1 MLITRGVNRDQGEEG
16 IVDESTKNSE
26 QSKGLVETLATEDRK
41 EQHGT
46 MDRRIEK
53 KRFTPRRIALGGL
66 AAAVI
71 AFGAYALLS
80 VNPSSLNVDAEK
92 LTLAPVTY
100 GPFLEYIVEQG
111 EVMPLTTFYLDAVE
125 GGRVEE
131 VYVEQG
137 THVEEGTPI
146 LRLSNATLQLS
157 VMQREADLFREVN
170 RLRETRVT
178 MGQRRLSMRA
188 GLVETEYLLRQAERE
203 YARQDEMF
211 KAELTSRQEY
221 DEAKDNL
228 EYLTRKRDVTVETLH
243 QDSLFQTIQI
253 QQLEE
258 SVDRLR
264 RNLEVI
270 KQNEENLTIR
280 APITGLL
287 SSLIAEVGESKPGGD
302 RLGQI
307 DVEDEFKVRAA
318 IDEHYIARIR
328 SGQAGS
334 FDFAGGTYDLVIS
347 RVYPEVIEGQFEA
360 DMVFPEGMP
369 DGLRRGQTLQVRIA
383 LGELADAMQV
393 PRGGFYQKTGGRWIY
408 VLDEAGEFAVQRQ
421 IRLGRQNSQYF
432 EVLEGL
438 EEGETVITSMYD
450 NFGDMERLV
459 LQ

>member
-1 MLITRGVNRDQGEEG
+1 MSDKRQNGEE
-16 IVDESTKNSE
+16 
-26 QSKGLVETLATEDRK
+26 SKGLVGMFTAERQR
-41 EQHGT
+41 EQDNT

-53 KRFTPRRIALGGL
+53 KRFTPRRIAIGGL

-71 AFGAYALLS
+71 AFGVYALLS

-111 EVMPLTTFYLDAVE
+111 AVMPLTTIYLDAVE

-137 THVEEGTPI
+137 THVEEDTPI
-146 LRLSNATLQLS
+146 LRLSNANLQLN
-157 VMQREADLFREVN
+157 VMQREAELFREVN

-178 MGQRRLSMRA
+178 MEQRRLSMRA
-188 GLVETEYLLRQAERE
+188 GLVETEYQLRQAERE

-211 KAELTSRQEY
+211 KADLTSRQDY

-228 EYLTRKRDVTVETLH
+228 EYLTRRRDVTVETLR

-258 SVDRLR
+258 SIDRLR
-264 RNLEVI
+264 LNLELI

-307 DVEDEFKVRAA
+307 DVEDQFKVRAA

-328 SGQAGS
+328 SGQSGS

-360 DMVFPEGMP
+360 DMEFPEGMP
-369 DGLRRGQTLQVRIA
+369 DGLRRGQTLQVRVA

-408 VLDEAGEFAVQRQ
+408 VLDEAGEFAVRRQ

>member
-1 MLITRGVNRDQGEEG
+1 MN
-16 IVDESTKNSE
+16 ESTQNGG
-26 QSKGLVETLATEDRK
+26 QPKGLVDMFTDERQR
-41 EQHGT
+41 EQHGA

-53 KRFTPRRIALGGL
+53 KRFTPRRIVLGVL
-66 AAAVI
+66 SAAVVT
-71 AFGAYALLS
+71 FGAYALLS
-80 VNPSSLNVDAEK
+80 VDPSSLNVESAK
-92 LTLAPVTY
+92 LTTAPVTY

-111 EVMPLTTFYLDAVE
+111 AVMPLTTFYLDAVE

-137 THVEEGTPI
+137 THVDLGMPI
-146 LRLSNATLQLS
+146 LRLSNAALQLN
-157 VMQREADLFREVN
+157 VMQREAELFREVN
-170 RLRETRVT
+170 QLRQTRVT
-178 MGQRRLSMRA
+178 MEQRRLEMRA
-188 GLVETEYLLRQAERE
+188 QLVELDYELRKAERE
-203 YARQDEMF
+203 YERQAALLEAD
-211 KAELTSRQEY
+211 LVSRQEY

-228 EYLTRKRDVTVETLH
+228 EYFTRRREVTVETLR
-243 QDSLFQTIQI
+243 QDSLFQAVQI

-258 SVDRLR
+258 SIDRLR
-264 RNLEVI
+264 INLDMV
-270 KQNEENLTIR
+270 KDSQENLTLR

-287 SSLIAEVGESKPGGD
+287 SSLIAEVGESKPRGE

-307 DVEDEFKVRAA
+307 DVEEQFKVRAA

-334 FDFAGGTYDLVIS
+334 FDFGGETYDLVIR

-360 DMVFPEGMP
+360 DLMFPEGIP

-408 VLDEAGEFAVQRQ
+408 VLDPAGETAARRM

-438 EEGETVITSMYD
+438 EEGERVITSMYD

-459 LQ
+459 LN

>member
-1 MLITRGVNRDQGEEG
+1 M
-16 IVDESTKNSE
+16 DESTKNGE
-26 QSKGLVETLATEDRK
+26 QSKGLVETLAAGDRK

-46 MDRRIEK
+46 MDRQIEK

-80 VNPSSLNVDAEK
+80 VNPSSLNVEAGK
-92 LTLAPVTY
+92 LTTAPVTY

-111 EVMPLTTFYLDAVE
+111 AVMPLTTFYLDAVE

-146 LRLSNATLQLS
+146 LRLSNANLQLN
-157 VMQREADLFREVN
+157 VMQREAELFREVN

-178 MGQRRLSMRA
+178 MEQRRLEMRA
-188 GLVETEYLLRQAERE
+188 QLVELDYELRKAERE
-203 YARQDEMF
+203 YKRQAALLEAD
-211 KAELTSRQEY
+211 LNSQQDY
-221 DEAKDNL
+221 DEARDNF
-228 EYLTRKRDVTVETLH
+228 EYQTNKRAVTMETLR

-253 QQLEE
+253 RQLEE
-258 SVDRLR
+258 SIDRLR
-264 RNLEVI
+264 LNLEVI
-270 KQNEENLTIR
+270 RQNEENLTIR

-334 FDFAGGTYDLVIS
+334 FDFAGGTYDLVIR

-360 DMVFPEGMP
+360 DMEFPEGMP

-383 LGELADAMQV
+383 LGELADALQV

-408 VLDEAGEFAVQRQ
+408 VLDPAGKTAARRP
-421 IRLGRQNSQYF
+421 IRLGRQNSQFF

-438 EEGETVITSMYD
+438 EEGEQVITSMYD
-450 NFGDMERLV
+450 NFGDMEWLV

>member
-1 MLITRGVNRDQGEEG
+1 MSDKRKNGEEP
-16 IVDESTKNSE
+16 
-26 QSKGLVETLATEDRK
+26 KGLVGMFTAERQR
-41 EQHGT
+41 EQDNT

-53 KRFTPRRIALGGL
+53 KRFTPRRIAIYG
-66 AAAVI
+66 AAALVI
-71 AFGAYALLS
+71 VFAAWQLLTI
-80 VNPSSLNVDAEK
+80 NPSSLNVDAEK
-92 LTLAPVTY
+92 LTLAPVTH

-111 EVMPLTTFYLDAVE
+111 QVMPLTTIYLDAVE

-131 VYVEQG
+131 VFVEEGAKIEQG
-137 THVEEGTPI
+137 TPI
-146 LRLSNATLQLS
+146 VRLSNATLQLS

-178 MGQRRLSMRA
+178 MEQRRLAMRA
-188 GLVETEYLLRQAERE
+188 ELVRLEFELRQAERE
-203 YARQDEMF
+203 YTRQDEMF
-211 KAELTSRQEY
+211 KADLASRKEY
-221 DEAKDNL
+221 DDAKDNL
-228 EYLTRKRDVTVETLH
+228 EYLTRSRDVTVETLR
-243 QDSLFQTIQI
+243 QDSLYQTIQV

-258 SVDRLR
+258 SIDRLR
-264 RNLEVI
+264 LNLELI
-270 KQNEENLTIR
+270 EQNQDNLTIR

-360 DMVFPEGMP
+360 DMVFPDGMP

-408 VLDEAGEFAVQRQ
+408 VLDPAGDFAVRRQ

-450 NFGDMERLV
+450 NFGDMEQLV

>member
-1 MLITRGVNRDQGEEG
+1 MN
-16 IVDESTKNSE
+16 ESTQHSE
-26 QSKGLVETLATEDRK
+26 QPKGLVDMFTEDRN
-41 EQHGT
+41 EQHGA

-66 AAAVI
+66 TAAVI
-71 AFGAYALLS
+71 AFGAYALLN
-80 VNPSSLNVDAEK
+80 VNPSSLNVEAEK
-92 LTLAPVTY
+92 LTTAPVTY

-111 EVMPLTTFYLDAVE
+111 AVLPLTTFYLDAVE

-131 VYVEQG
+131 VFVEQG

-146 LRLSNATLQLS
+146 LRLSNANLQLN
-157 VMQREADLFREVN
+157 VMQREAELFREVN
-170 RLRETRVT
+170 RLRETRVS

-188 GLVETEYLLRQAERE
+188 ELVETEYQLRQAERE
-203 YARQDEMF
+203 YERQD
-211 KAELTSRQEY
+211 ALIAADLVSRQEY

-228 EYLTRKRDVTVETLH
+228 EYLTRKREVTVETLN
-243 QDSLFQTIQI
+243 QDSLFQMIQI

-258 SVDRLR
+258 SIDRLR
-264 RNLEVI
+264 LNLEVI
-270 KQNEENLTIR
+270 KQNEENLTLR
-280 APITGLL
+280 APLTGLL
-287 SSLIAEVGESKPGGD
+287 SSLIAEVGESKPGGE

-307 DVEDEFKVRAA
+307 DVEGAFKVRAA

-334 FDFAGGTYDLVIS
+334 FHFAGGTYDLVMS
-347 RVYPEVIEGQFEA
+347 RVYPEVLEGQFEA
-360 DMVFPEGMP
+360 DMVFREGMP
-369 DGLRRGQTLQVRIA
+369 EGLRRGQTLQVRIA

-408 VLDEAGEFAVQRQ
+408 VLDPTGEFAVRRQ

-438 EEGETVITSMYD
+438 EEGEQVITSMYD

>member
-1 MLITRGVNRDQGEEG
+1 MSDKQKNGEEP
-16 IVDESTKNSE
+16 
-26 QSKGLVETLATEDRK
+26 KGLVGMFTAERQR
-41 EQHGT
+41 EQDNT
-46 MDRRIEK
+46 MDRRIER
-53 KRFTPRRIALGGL
+53 KRFTPRRIAIYG
-66 AAAVI
+66 AAALVI
-71 AFGAYALLS
+71 VFAAWQLLTI
-80 VNPSSLNVDAEK
+80 NPSSLNVDAEK
-92 LTLAPVTY
+92 LTLAPVTH

-111 EVMPLTTFYLDAVE
+111 EVMPLTTIYLDAVE

-131 VYVEQG
+131 VFVEEG
-137 THVEEGTPI
+137 SKIEEGTPI
-146 LRLSNATLQLS
+146 LRLSNANLQLN
-157 VMQREADLFREVN
+157 VMQREAELFREVN

-178 MGQRRLSMRA
+178 MEQRRLAMRA
-188 GLVETEYLLRQAERE
+188 ELVRLEFEFRKAERE
-203 YARQDEMF
+203 YTRQDEMF
-211 KAELTSRQEY
+211 KADLASRKEF

-228 EYLTRKRDVTVETLH
+228 EYLTRSRDVTVETLR
-243 QDSLFQTIQI
+243 QDSLYQTIQV

-258 SVDRLR
+258 SIDRLR
-264 RNLEVI
+264 LNLELI
-270 KQNEENLTIR
+270 KQNEDNLTLR
-280 APITGLL
+280 APISGLL
-287 SSLIAEVGESKPGGD
+287 SSLIAEVGESKPRGD

-328 SGQAGS
+328 TGQAGS

-369 DGLRRGQTLQVRIA
+369 DGLRRGQTLQVRVA

-393 PRGGFYQKTGGRWIY
+393 PRGGFYQTTGGRWIY
-408 VLDEAGEFAVQRQ
+408 VLDPAGEFAVRRQ

-438 EEGETVITSMYD
+438 EEGEQVITSMYD

>member
-1 MLITRGVNRDQGEEG
+1 MN
-16 IVDESTKNSE
+16 ESTQNGE
-26 QSKGLVETLATEDRK
+26 QPKGLVEMFAEEDSK

-53 KRFTPRRIALGGL
+53 KRFTPRRIVLGGL
-66 AAAVI
+66 AMLI
-71 AFGAYALLS
+71 LAFAGYELS
-80 VNPSSLNVDAEK
+80 AIDSSSLNVEAGK
-92 LTLAPVTY
+92 LTTAPVTY

-111 EVMPLTTFYLDAVE
+111 AVMPLTTIYLDAVE

-131 VYVEQG
+131 VNVEQG

-146 LRLSNATLQLS
+146 LRLSNANLQLS
-157 VMQREADLFREVN
+157 VMQREAELFREAN

-188 GLVETEYLLRQAERE
+188 ELVETEYQLRQAERE
-203 YARQDEMF
+203 YERQD
-211 KAELTSRQEY
+211 ALLAADLVSRQEY

-228 EYLTRKRDVTVETLH
+228 EYLTRRRDVTVETLR
-243 QDSLFQTIQI
+243 QDSLFQMIQI

-258 SVDRLR
+258 SIDRLR
-264 RNLEVI
+264 LNLEVI

-287 SSLIAEVGESKPGGD
+287 SSLIAEVGESKPGGE

-307 DVEDEFKVRAA
+307 DVEGAFKVRVA

-328 SGQAGS
+328 SSQAGS
-334 FDFAGGTYDLVIS
+334 FDFAGGTYDLVMS
-347 RVYPEVIEGQFEA
+347 RVYPEVLEGQFEA

-369 DGLRRGQTLQVRIA
+369 EGLRRGQTLQVRIA
-383 LGELADAMQV
+383 LGELAGALQV

-408 VLDEAGEFAVQRQ
+408 VLDPTGEFAVRRQ
-421 IRLGRQNSQYF
+421 IRLGRQNSQFF

-438 EEGETVITSMYD
+438 EEGEQVITSMYD

-459 LQ
+459 LN

>member
-1 MLITRGVNRDQGEEG
+1 MSDNQKNGEEP
-16 IVDESTKNSE
+16 
-26 QSKGLVETLATEDRK
+26 KGLVGMFTEERQR

-46 MDRRIEK
+46 MDRKIEK

-66 AAAVI
+66 AVAVI

-92 LTLAPVTY
+92 LTLAQVTH

-111 EVMPLTTFYLDAVE
+111 EVMPLRTIYLDAVE

-131 VYVEQG
+131 VYVLEGSQI
-137 THVEEGTPI
+137 EEGTPI

-178 MGQRRLSMRA
+178 MEQRRLNLRA
-188 GLVETEYLLRQAERE
+188 TLVELDYRVRQAERE
-203 YARQDEMF
+203 HARQDEMF
-211 KAELTSRQEY
+211 KADLTSRKEY
-221 DEAKDNL
+221 DEARDNL
-228 EYLTRKRDVTVETLH
+228 EYLTRNRDVTVETLR
-243 QDSLFQTIQI
+243 QDSLYQTIQI

-258 SVDRLR
+258 SIDRLR
-264 RNLEVI
+264 LNLELI
-270 KQNEENLTIR
+270 KQNQENLTIR

-287 SSLIAEVGESKPGGD
+287 SSLIAEVGESKPGGE

-328 SGQAGS
+328 TGQTGS
-334 FDFAGGTYDLVIS
+334 FDFAGGTYDLVID

-369 DGLRRGQTLQVRIA
+369 DGLRRGQTLQVRVA
-383 LGELADAMQV
+383 LGELVDAMQV

-408 VLDEAGEFAVQRQ
+408 VLDPAGEFAVRRQ

>member
-1 MLITRGVNRDQGEEG
+1 MSDKRQNGEE
-16 IVDESTKNSE
+16 
-26 QSKGLVETLATEDRK
+26 SKGLVGMFAAERQR
-41 EQHGT
+41 EQDNT

-53 KRFTPRRIALGGL
+53 KRFTPRRIAIFGG
-66 AAAVI
+66 A
-71 AFGAYALLS
+71 ALL
-80 VNPSSLNVDAEK
+80 VAFTAWQLLTINPSSLNVEAEK

-111 EVMPLTTFYLDAVE
+111 AVMPLTTIYLDAVE

-137 THVEEGTPI
+137 THVEQGTPI
-146 LRLSNATLQLS
+146 LRLSNANLQLN
-157 VMQREADLFREVN
+157 VMQREADLFREAN

-188 GLVETEYLLRQAERE
+188 ALVELEYSLRQAERE

-211 KAELTSRQEY
+211 KAELTSRQDYE
-221 DEAKDNL
+221 DAKDNL
-228 EYLTRKRDVTVETLH
+228 EYLTRKREVTVETLH

-258 SVDRLR
+258 SIDRLR
-264 RNLEVI
+264 LNLELI

-328 SGQAGS
+328 TGQTGS

-369 DGLRRGQTLQVRIA
+369 DGLRRGQTLQVRVA

-408 VLDEAGEFAVQRQ
+408 VLDEAGEFAVRRQ

-438 EEGETVITSMYD
+438 EEGEQVITSMYD

>member
-1 MLITRGVNRDQGEEG
+1 M
-16 IVDESTKNSE
+16 DESTKNGN
-26 QSKGLVETLATEDRK
+26 KDPRGLVGLFTEDRQR

-46 MDRRIEK
+46 MDRQIEK

-71 AFGAYALLS
+71 AFGAYVLLS
-80 VNPSSLNVDAEK
+80 VNPSSLNVEAGK
-92 LTLAPVTY
+92 LTTAPVTY

-111 EVMPLTTFYLDAVE
+111 AVMPHTTIYLDAVE

-146 LRLSNATLQLS
+146 LRLSNANLQLN
-157 VMQREADLFREVN
+157 VMQREAELFREVN

-178 MGQRRLSMRA
+178 LEQRRLEMRSQ
-188 GLVETEYLLRQAERE
+188 LVELDYELRKAERE
-203 YARQDEMF
+203 YKRQAALLEAD
-211 KAELTSRQEY
+211 LNSQQDY
-221 DEAKDNL
+221 DEARDNF
-228 EYLTRKRDVTVETLH
+228 EYLTSKRDVTMETLR

-253 QQLEE
+253 RQLEE
-258 SVDRLR
+258 SIDRLR
-264 RNLEVI
+264 LNLELI

-302 RLGQI
+302 RLGQV

-328 SGQAGS
+328 AGQVGS

-360 DMVFPEGMP
+360 DMEFPEGMP
-369 DGLRRGQTLQVRIA
+369 DGLRRGQTLQVRVA

-408 VLDEAGEFAVQRQ
+408 VLDPTGEVAVRRQ
-421 IRLGRQNSQYF
+421 IRLGRQNSQFF

-438 EEGETVITSMYD
+438 EEGEQVITSMYD
-450 NFGDMERLV
+450 NFGDMEKLV
-459 LQ
+459 LR

>member
-1 MLITRGVNRDQGEEG
+1 MN
-16 IVDESTKNSE
+16 ESTQHGE
-26 QSKGLVETLATEDRK
+26 QPKGLVEMFESDSRR
-41 EQHGT
+41 EHEGT

-53 KRFTPRRIALGGL
+53 KRFTPRRMALGGL

-80 VNPSSLNVDAEK
+80 VNPSSLNVEAEK
-92 LTLAPVTY
+92 LTTAPVTY

-111 EVMPLTTFYLDAVE
+111 AVMPLKTFYLDAVE

-137 THVEEGTPI
+137 THVDVGTPI

-178 MGQRRLSMRA
+178 MEQRRLEMRSQ
-188 GLVETEYLLRQAERE
+188 LVELDYELRKAERE
-203 YARQDEMF
+203 YERQD
-211 KAELTSRQEY
+211 ALLAADLASRKEY

-228 EYLTRKRDVTVETLH
+228 EYLTRKRDVTVETLR

-253 QQLEE
+253 RQLED
-258 SVDRLR
+258 SIDQLRL
-264 RNLEVI
+264 NLDMV
-270 KQNEENLTIR
+270 KQNEENLTLR

-307 DVEDEFKVRAA
+307 DVEDQFKVRAA

-360 DMVFPEGMP
+360 DMEFPEGMP

-408 VLDEAGEFAVQRQ
+408 VLDPTGEYAVRRD

-450 NFGDMERLV
+450 NFGEMERLV
-459 LQ
+459 LN

>member
-1 MLITRGVNRDQGEEG
+1 MSDKRQNGEE
-16 IVDESTKNSE
+16 
-26 QSKGLVETLATEDRK
+26 SKGLVGMFTEERQR

-111 EVMPLTTFYLDAVE
+111 EVMPLTTIYLDAVE

-146 LRLSNATLQLS
+146 LRLSNANLQLS
-157 VMQREADLFREVN
+157 VMQREAELFREVN

-188 GLVETEYLLRQAERE
+188 GLVETEYNLRQAERE

-211 KAELTSRQEY
+211 KADLTSRQKY

-228 EYLTRKRDVTVETLH
+228 EYLTARRDVTVETLR

-253 QQLEE
+253 RQLEE
-258 SVDRLR
+258 SIDRLR
-264 RNLEVI
+264 LNLELI

-360 DMVFPEGMP
+360 DMEFPEGMP
-369 DGLRRGQTLQVRIA
+369 EGLRRGQTLQVRIA

-408 VLDEAGEFAVQRQ
+408 VLDPTGEFAVQRQ

-438 EEGETVITSMYD
+438 EEGEMVITSMYD

>member
-1 MLITRGVNRDQGEEG
+1 M
-16 IVDESTKNSE
+16 DESTQNGG
-26 QSKGLVETLATEDRK
+26 QPKGLVDMFTDEKQR
-41 EQHGT
+41 EQQGT

-53 KRFTPRRIALGGL
+53 KRFTPRRIVLCVL
-66 AAAVI
+66 AAAVV
-71 AFGAYALLS
+71 AVGAYALLS
-80 VNPSSLNVDAEK
+80 VNPSSLNVEAAK
-92 LTLAPVTY
+92 LTTAPVTY

-111 EVMPLTTFYLDAVE
+111 AVMPLTTFYLDAVE

-137 THVEEGTPI
+137 THVDPGTPI
-146 LRLSNATLQLS
+146 LRLSNATLQLN
-157 VMQREADLFREVN
+157 VMQREAELFREVN
-170 RLRETRVT
+170 QLRQTRVT
-178 MGQRRLSMRA
+178 MEQRRLEMRA
-188 GLVETEYLLRQAERE
+188 QLVDLDYELRKAERE
-203 YARQDEMF
+203 YDRKDALL
-211 KAELTSRQEY
+211 KADLISRQEY

-228 EYLTRKRDVTVETLH
+228 EYYTRRREVTVETLR
-243 QDSLFQTIQI
+243 QDSLFQAVQI

-258 SVDRLR
+258 SIDRLR
-264 RNLEVI
+264 LNLDMVREN
-270 KQNEENLTIR
+270 QENLTLR

-287 SSLIAEVGESKPGGD
+287 SSLIAEVGESKPRGE

-307 DVEDEFKVRAA
+307 DVEEQFKVRAA

-334 FDFAGGTYDLVIS
+334 FDFAGGTYDLVID

-360 DMVFPEGMP
+360 DLMFQEGMP
-369 DGLRRGQTLQVRIA
+369 EGLRRGQTLQVRIA

-408 VLDEAGEFAVQRQ
+408 VLDPESEFATRRM

-438 EEGETVITSMYD
+438 EEGEQVITSMYD

-459 LQ
+459 LE

>member
-1 MLITRGVNRDQGEEG
+1 MSDKRQNGEE
-16 IVDESTKNSE
+16 
-26 QSKGLVETLATEDRK
+26 SKGLVGMFAAERQR
-41 EQHGT
+41 EQDNT

-53 KRFTPRRIALGGL
+53 KRFTPRRIAIFGG
-66 AAAVI
+66 A
-71 AFGAYALLS
+71 ALL
-80 VNPSSLNVDAEK
+80 VAFTAWQLLTINPSSLNVEAEK

-111 EVMPLTTFYLDAVE
+111 AVMPLTTIYLDAVE

-137 THVEEGTPI
+137 THVEQGTPI
-146 LRLSNATLQLS
+146 LRLSNANLQLN
-157 VMQREADLFREVN
+157 VMQREADLFREAN

-188 GLVETEYLLRQAERE
+188 ALVELEYSLRQAERE

-211 KAELTSRQEY
+211 KAELTSRQDYE
-221 DEAKDNL
+221 DAKDNL
-228 EYLTRKRDVTVETLH
+228 EYLTRKREVTVETLH

-258 SVDRLR
+258 SIDRLR
-264 RNLEVI
+264 LNLELI

-328 SGQAGS
+328 TGQTGS

-369 DGLRRGQTLQVRIA
+369 DGLRRGQTLQVRVA

-408 VLDEAGEFAVQRQ
+408 VLDEAGEFAVRRQ
-421 IRLGRQNSQYF
+421 IRLGRQNSQSCYF

-438 EEGETVITSMYD
+438 EEGEQVITSMYD

>member
-1 MLITRGVNRDQGEEG
+1 MSDKRKNGEE
-16 IVDESTKNSE
+16 
-26 QSKGLVETLATEDRK
+26 SKGLVDMFTEERQR
-41 EQHGT
+41 EQDNT

-53 KRFTPRRIALGGL
+53 KRFTPHRIAIYG
-66 AAAVI
+66 AAAVAVAFI
-71 AFGAYALLS
+71 AYQLLTI
-80 VNPSSLNVDAEK
+80 NPSSLNVDAEK
-92 LTLAPVTY
+92 LTLAQVTH

-111 EVMPLTTFYLDAVE
+111 EVMPLRTIYLDAVE

-131 VYVEQG
+131 VFVLEGSQIEQ
-137 THVEEGTPI
+137 GTPI

-178 MGQRRLSMRA
+178 MEQRRLSLRA
-188 GLVETEYLLRQAERE
+188 TLVELDYRVRQAERE
-203 YARQDEMF
+203 YGRQDEMF
-211 KAELTSRQEY
+211 KADLTSRKEY

-228 EYLTRKRDVTVETLH
+228 EYLTRNRDVTVETLR
-243 QDSLFQTIQI
+243 QDSLYQTIQI

-258 SVDRLR
+258 SIDRLR
-264 RNLEVI
+264 LNLELI
-270 KQNEENLTIR
+270 TQNQENLTIR

-287 SSLIAEVGESKPGGD
+287 SSLIAEVGESKPGGE

-328 SGQAGS
+328 TGQAGS
-334 FDFAGGTYDLVIS
+334 FDFAGGTYDLVID

-369 DGLRRGQTLQVRIA
+369 DGLRRGQTLQVRVA

-408 VLDEAGEFAVQRQ
+408 VLDPTGEFAVQRQ

>member
-1 MLITRGVNRDQGEEG
+1 MSDKQKNGEEP
-16 IVDESTKNSE
+16 
-26 QSKGLVETLATEDRK
+26 KGLVGMFTAERQR
-41 EQHGT
+41 EQDNT
-46 MDRRIEK
+46 MDRRIER
-53 KRFTPRRIALGGL
+53 KRFTPRRIAIYGG
-66 AAAVI
+66 AALVI
-71 AFGAYALLS
+71 VFAAWQLLTI
-80 VNPSSLNVDAEK
+80 NPSSLNVDAEK
-92 LTLAPVTY
+92 LTLAPVTH

-111 EVMPLTTFYLDAVE
+111 EVMPLTTIYLDAVE

-131 VYVEQG
+131 VFVEEG
-137 THVEEGTPI
+137 SKIEEGTPI
-146 LRLSNATLQLS
+146 LRLSNANLQLN
-157 VMQREADLFREVN
+157 VMQREAELFREVN

-178 MGQRRLSMRA
+178 MEQRRLAMRA
-188 GLVETEYLLRQAERE
+188 ELVRLEYEFRKAERE
-203 YARQDEMF
+203 YTRQNEMF
-211 KAELTSRQEY
+211 KADLASRKEF

-228 EYLTRKRDVTVETLH
+228 EYLTRSRDVTVETLR
-243 QDSLFQTIQI
+243 QDSLYQTIQV

-258 SVDRLR
+258 SIDRLR
-264 RNLEVI
+264 LNLELI
-270 KQNEENLTIR
+270 KQNEDNLTLR
-280 APITGLL
+280 APISGLL
-287 SSLIAEVGESKPGGD
+287 SSLIAEVGESKPRGD

-328 SGQAGS
+328 TGQAGS

-369 DGLRRGQTLQVRIA
+369 DGLRRGQTLQVRVA

-393 PRGGFYQKTGGRWIY
+393 PRGGFYQTTGGRWIY
-408 VLDEAGEFAVQRQ
+408 VLDPAGEFAVRRQ

-438 EEGETVITSMYD
+438 EEGEQVITSMYE

>member
-1 MLITRGVNRDQGEEG
+1 MNESMQHGE
-16 IVDESTKNSE
+16 
-26 QSKGLVETLATEDRK
+26 QPKGLVEVFASDSRREH
-41 EQHGT
+41 EGT
-46 MDRRIEK
+46 MDRQIEK

-80 VNPSSLNVDAEK
+80 VNPSSLNVEAGK
-92 LTLAPVTY
+92 LTTAPVTY

-111 EVMPLTTFYLDAVE
+111 AVMPHTTIYLDAVE

-137 THVEEGTPI
+137 THVEEGAPI
-146 LRLSNATLQLS
+146 LRLSNANLQLS
-157 VMQREADLFREVN
+157 VMQREAELFREVN

-178 MGQRRLSMRA
+178 MEQRRLEMRSQ
-188 GLVETEYLLRQAERE
+188 LVELDYELRKAERE
-203 YARQDEMF
+203 YKRQAALLEAD
-211 KAELTSRQEY
+211 LNSQQDY
-221 DEAKDNL
+221 DEARDNF
-228 EYLTRKRDVTVETLH
+228 EYQTSKRDVTMETLR

-253 QQLEE
+253 RQLEE
-258 SVDRLR
+258 SIDRLR
-264 RNLEVI
+264 LNLELI

-302 RLGQI
+302 RLGQV
-307 DVEDEFKVRAA
+307 DVEDQFKVRAA

-360 DMVFPEGMP
+360 DMEFPEGMP
-369 DGLRRGQTLQVRIA
+369 DELRRGQTLQVRIA

-408 VLDEAGEFAVQRQ
+408 VLDPTGEVAVRRQ
-421 IRLGRQNSQYF
+421 IRLGRQNSQFF

-438 EEGETVITSMYD
+438 EEGEQVITSMYD
-450 NFGDMERLV
+450 NFGDMEKLV

>member
-1 MLITRGVNRDQGEEG
+1 MSDERQNGEE
-16 IVDESTKNSE
+16 
-26 QSKGLVETLATEDRK
+26 SKGLVGMFAAERQR
-41 EQHGT
+41 EQDNT

-53 KRFTPRRIALGGL
+53 KRFTPRRIAIFGG
-66 AAAVI
+66 AALVI
-71 AFGAYALLS
+71 AFVAWQLLTI
-80 VNPSSLNVDAEK
+80 NPSSLNVDAEK
-92 LTLAPVTY
+92 LTLAPVTH

-111 EVMPLTTFYLDAVE
+111 EVMPLRTIYLDAVE

-131 VYVEQG
+131 VYVLEG
-137 THVEEGTPI
+137 SPIEEGTPI
-146 LRLSNATLQLS
+146 LRLSNANLQLS
-157 VMQREADLFREVN
+157 VMQREAELFREVN

-188 GLVETEYLLRQAERE
+188 GLVETEYQLRQAERE

-211 KAELTSRQEY
+211 KADLTSRQEY

-228 EYLTRKRDVTVETLH
+228 EYLTRRRDVTVETLR

-258 SVDRLR
+258 SIDRLR
-264 RNLEVI
+264 LNLELI

-328 SGQAGS
+328 TGQTGS

-369 DGLRRGQTLQVRIA
+369 EGLRRGQTLQVRVA

-408 VLDEAGEFAVQRQ
+408 VLDPTGEFAVRRQ

>member
-1 MLITRGVNRDQGEEG
+1 MSDKRQNGEE
-16 IVDESTKNSE
+16 
-26 QSKGLVETLATEDRK
+26 SKGLVGMFTAERQR
-41 EQHGT
+41 EQDNT

-71 AFGAYALLS
+71 AFGTYALLS

-111 EVMPLTTFYLDAVE
+111 AVMPLTTFYLDAVE

-270 KQNEENLTIR
+270 RQNEENLTIR

-328 SGQAGS
+328 AGQSGS
-334 FDFAGGTYDLVIS
+334 FDFAGGTYDLVIR

-369 DGLRRGQTLQVRIA
+369 DGLRRGQTLQVRVA

-408 VLDEAGEFAVQRQ
+408 VLDDTGEVAVRRQ

>member
-1 MLITRGVNRDQGEEG
+1 MSDKRQNGEE
-16 IVDESTKNSE
+16 
-26 QSKGLVETLATEDRK
+26 SKGLVGMFTAERQR
-41 EQHGT
+41 EQDNT

-111 EVMPLTTFYLDAVE
+111 AVMPLTTIYLDAVE

-146 LRLSNATLQLS
+146 VRLSNANLQLS
-157 VMQREADLFREVN
+157 VMQREAELFRAASQ
-170 RLRETRVT
+170 LRETRVT
-178 MGQRRLSMRA
+178 MEQRRLSMRA
-188 GLVETEYLLRQAERE
+188 GLVETEYWLRQAERE

-211 KAELTSRQEY
+211 KADLTSRQDY

-228 EYLTRKRDVTVETLH
+228 EYLTRRRDVTVETLH

-258 SVDRLR
+258 STDRLR
-264 RNLEVI
+264 LNLELI
-270 KQNEENLTIR
+270 RQNEENLTIR

-408 VLDEAGEFAVQRQ
+408 VLDPTGEFAVRRQ

>member
-1 MLITRGVNRDQGEEG
+1 MSDKRKNGEE
-16 IVDESTKNSE
+16 
-26 QSKGLVETLATEDRK
+26 SKGLVDMFTEERQR
-41 EQHGT
+41 EQDNT

-53 KRFTPRRIALGGL
+53 KRFTPRRIAMYG
-66 AAAVI
+66 AAAVAVAFI
-71 AFGAYALLS
+71 AYQLLTI
-80 VNPSSLNVDAEK
+80 NPSSLNVDAEK
-92 LTLAPVTY
+92 LTLAQVTH

-111 EVMPLTTFYLDAVE
+111 EVMPLRTIYLDAVE

-131 VYVEQG
+131 VFVLEGSQIEQ
-137 THVEEGTPI
+137 GTPI

-178 MGQRRLSMRA
+178 MEQRRLSLRA
-188 GLVETEYLLRQAERE
+188 TLVELDYRVRQAERE
-203 YARQDEMF
+203 YGRQDEMF
-211 KAELTSRQEY
+211 KADLTSRKEY

-228 EYLTRKRDVTVETLH
+228 EYLTRNRDVTVETLR
-243 QDSLFQTIQI
+243 QDSLYQTIQI

-258 SVDRLR
+258 SIDRLR
-264 RNLEVI
+264 LNLELI
-270 KQNEENLTIR
+270 TQNQENLTIR

-287 SSLIAEVGESKPGGD
+287 SSLIAEVGESKPGGE

-328 SGQAGS
+328 TGQAGS
-334 FDFAGGTYDLVIS
+334 FDFAGGTYDLVID

-369 DGLRRGQTLQVRIA
+369 DGLRRGQTLQVRVA

-408 VLDEAGEFAVQRQ
+408 VLDPTGEFAVQRQ

>member
-1 MLITRGVNRDQGEEG
+1 MN
-16 IVDESTKNSE
+16 ESTQHGE
-26 QSKGLVETLATEDRK
+26 QPKGLVEMFESDSRR
-41 EQHGT
+41 EHEGT

-53 KRFTPRRIALGGL
+53 KRFTPRRLALGGL

-80 VNPSSLNVDAEK
+80 VNPSSLNVEAEK
-92 LTLAPVTY
+92 LTTAPVTY

-111 EVMPLTTFYLDAVE
+111 AVMPLTTFYLDAVE

-137 THVEEGTPI
+137 THVDVGTPI

-188 GLVETEYLLRQAERE
+188 ELVETEYQLRQAERE
-203 YARQDEMF
+203 YERQD
-211 KAELTSRQEY
+211 ALLAADLVSQQEY

-228 EYLTRKRDVTVETLH
+228 EYLTRRRDVTVETLR
-243 QDSLFQTIQI
+243 QDSIFQMIQI

-258 SVDRLR
+258 SIDRLR
-264 RNLEVI
+264 LNLELI

-307 DVEDEFKVRAA
+307 DVEDQFKVRAA

-360 DMVFPEGMP
+360 DMEFPEGMP
-369 DGLRRGQTLQVRIA
+369 EGLRRGQTLQVRVA

-408 VLDEAGEFAVQRQ
+408 VLDEAGEYAVRRQ

-459 LQ
+459 LN

>member
-1 MLITRGVNRDQGEEG
+1 MSDKRQNGEA
-16 IVDESTKNSE
+16 
-26 QSKGLVETLATEDRK
+26 SKGLVGMFTEERQR

-53 KRFTPRRIALGGL
+53 KRFTPRRIAIGGL

-71 AFGAYALLS
+71 AFGVYALLS

-111 EVMPLTTFYLDAVE
+111 AVMPLTTIYLDAVE

-146 LRLSNATLQLS
+146 LRLSNANLQLS
-157 VMQREADLFREVN
+157 VMQREAELFREVN

-188 GLVETEYLLRQAERE
+188 GLVETEYQLRQAERE

-211 KAELTSRQEY
+211 KADLTSRQDY
-221 DEAKDNL
+221 DEAKDNM
-228 EYLTRKRDVTVETLH
+228 EYLTARRDVTVETLH

-253 QQLEE
+253 RQLEE
-258 SVDRLR
+258 SIDRLR
-264 RNLEVI
+264 LNLELI

-302 RLGQI
+302 RLGQV

-360 DMVFPEGMP
+360 DMEFPEGMP
-369 DGLRRGQTLQVRIA
+369 EGLRRGQTLQVRIA

-408 VLDEAGEFAVQRQ
+408 VLDPTGEFAVRRQ

>member
-1 MLITRGVNRDQGEEG
+1 MSDKQQNGEE
-16 IVDESTKNSE
+16 
-26 QSKGLVETLATEDRK
+26 SKGLVGMFAAERQR

-111 EVMPLTTFYLDAVE
+111 AVMPLTTIYLDAVE

-146 LRLSNATLQLS
+146 LRLSNANLQLS

-188 GLVETEYLLRQAERE
+188 GLVETEYQLRQAERE

-211 KAELTSRQEY
+211 KAELTSRQDY

-228 EYLTRKRDVTVETLH
+228 EYLTRRRDVTVETLH
-243 QDSLFQTIQI
+243 QDSIFQTIQI

-270 KQNEENLTIR
+270 KLNEENLTIR

-408 VLDEAGEFAVQRQ
+408 VLDEAGEFAVRRQ

>member
-1 MLITRGVNRDQGEEG
+1 MTDSSNGDK
-16 IVDESTKNSE
+16 DP
-26 QSKGLVETLATEDRK
+26 KGLVGMFTEERQR

-46 MDRRIEK
+46 MDRQIEK

-80 VNPSSLNVDAEK
+80 VNPSSLNVEAGK
-92 LTLAPVTY
+92 LTTAPVTY

-111 EVMPLTTFYLDAVE
+111 EVMPLRTIYLDAVE

-146 LRLSNATLQLS
+146 LRLSNANLQLS
-157 VMQREADLFREVN
+157 VMQREAELFREVN

-188 GLVETEYLLRQAERE
+188 SLVELEYQLRQAERE
-203 YARQDEMF
+203 YERQDEMF
-211 KAELTSRQEY
+211 KADLTSRMDY
-221 DEAKDNL
+221 DDAKDNL
-228 EYLTRKRDVTVETLH
+228 EYLTRKRDVTVETLR

-253 QQLEE
+253 RQLEE
-258 SVDRLR
+258 SIDRLR
-264 RNLEVI
+264 LNLEVI

-334 FDFAGGTYDLVIS
+334 FDFAGGTYNLVIR

-360 DMVFPEGMP
+360 DMEFPEGMP

-383 LGELADAMQV
+383 LGELADALQV

-408 VLDEAGEFAVQRQ
+408 VLDPAGETAARRQ
-421 IRLGRQNSQYF
+421 IRLGRQNSQFF

-438 EEGETVITSMYD
+438 EEGEQVITSMYD
-450 NFGDMERLV
+450 NFGDMEQLV
-459 LQ
+459 LK

>member
-1 MLITRGVNRDQGEEG
+1 MSDSRLSDK
-16 IVDESTKNSE
+16 DP
-26 QSKGLVETLATEDRK
+26 KGLVGMFTEERQR

-46 MDRRIEK
+46 MDRQIEK
-53 KRFTPRRIALGGL
+53 KRFTPRRIALGVL

-80 VNPSSLNVDAEK
+80 VDPSSLNVEAGK
-92 LTLAPVTY
+92 LTTAPVTY

-111 EVMPLTTFYLDAVE
+111 AVMPLRTIYLDAVE

-146 LRLSNATLQLS
+146 LRLSNANLQLS
-157 VMQREADLFREVN
+157 VMQREAELFREVN

-188 GLVETEYLLRQAERE
+188 SLVELDYQLRLAERE
-203 YARQDEMF
+203 YERQDEMF
-211 KAELTSRQEY
+211 KADLTSRMEH
-221 DEAKDNL
+221 DDVKDNL
-228 EYLTRKRDVTVETLH
+228 EYLTRKRDVTVETLR
-243 QDSLFQTIQI
+243 QDSLFQAVQI
-253 QQLEE
+253 RQLEE
-258 SVDRLR
+258 SIDRLR
-264 RNLEVI
+264 LNLEVI

-334 FDFAGGTYDLVIS
+334 FDFAGGTYDLVIR

-360 DMVFPEGMP
+360 DMEFPEGMP
-369 DGLRRGQTLQVRIA
+369 QGLRRGQTLQVRIA
-383 LGELADAMQV
+383 LGELADALQV

-408 VLDEAGEFAVQRQ
+408 VLDPRRRDRRAAPDPGRTAEQPVLRGAGGAGRGRAGHHVHVRQ
-421 IRLGRQNSQYF
+421 LRRHGTTG
-432 EVLEGL
+432 V
-438 EEGETVITSMYD
+438 
-450 NFGDMERLV
+450 
-459 LQ
+459 

>member
-1 MLITRGVNRDQGEEG
+1 MN
-16 IVDESTKNSE
+16 ESTQNGE
-26 QSKGLVETLATEDRK
+26 QPKGLVEMFVEEDSK

-53 KRFTPRRIALGGL
+53 KRFTPRRIVLGGL
-66 AAAVI
+66 AMLI
-71 AFGAYALLS
+71 LAFAGYELS
-80 VNPSSLNVDAEK
+80 AIDSSSLNVEAGK
-92 LTLAPVTY
+92 LTTAPVTY

-111 EVMPLTTFYLDAVE
+111 AVMPLTTIYLDAVE

-146 LRLSNATLQLS
+146 LRLSNANLQLS
-157 VMQREADLFREVN
+157 VMQREAELFREAN

-188 GLVETEYLLRQAERE
+188 ELVETEYQLRQAQRE
-203 YARQDEMF
+203 YERQD
-211 KAELTSRQEY
+211 ALLAADLVSRQEY

-228 EYLTRKRDVTVETLH
+228 EYLTRRRDVTVETLR
-243 QDSLFQTIQI
+243 QDSLFQMIQI

-258 SVDRLR
+258 SIDRLR
-264 RNLEVI
+264 LNLEVI

-287 SSLIAEVGESKPGGD
+287 SSLIAEVGESKPGGE

-307 DVEDEFKVRAA
+307 DVEGAFKVRVA

-328 SGQAGS
+328 SSQAGS
-334 FDFAGGTYDLVIS
+334 FDFAGGTYDLVMS
-347 RVYPEVIEGQFEA
+347 RVYPEVLEGQFEA

-369 DGLRRGQTLQVRIA
+369 EGLRRGQTLQVRIA
-383 LGELADAMQV
+383 LGELAGALQV

-408 VLDEAGEFAVQRQ
+408 VLDPTGEFAVRRQ
-421 IRLGRQNSQYF
+421 IRLGRQNSQFF

-438 EEGETVITSMYD
+438 EEGEQVITSMYD

-459 LQ
+459 LN

>member
-1 MLITRGVNRDQGEEG
+1 MA
-16 IVDESTKNSE
+16 ESSGNGNKSGN
-26 QSKGLVETLATEDRK
+26 LVEIFTSERQR

-53 KRFTPRRIALGGL
+53 KRFTPRRIALGVL
-66 AAAVI
+66 AVAVV

-80 VNPSSLNVDAEK
+80 VNPSSLNVEAGK
-92 LTLAPVTY
+92 LTVAPVTY

-111 EVMPLTTFYLDAVE
+111 AVMPLTTIYLDAVE

-131 VYVEQG
+131 VYVEEG
-137 THVEEGTPI
+137 THVEQGTPI
-146 LRLSNATLQLS
+146 LRLSNANLQLN
-157 VMQREADLFREVN
+157 VMQREAELFRGVN
-170 RLRETRVT
+170 SLRQTRVT
-178 MGQRRLSMRA
+178 MEQRRLNLR
-188 GLVETEYLLRQAERE
+188 GRLVELDYDLRQAERE
-203 YARQDEMF
+203 YERQDALL
-211 KAELTSRQEY
+211 KVDLASRQEY
-221 DEAKDNL
+221 DAAQDNL
-228 EYLTRKRDVTVETLH
+228 EYLTRKRNVTLETTR
-243 QDSLFQTIQI
+243 QDSLFQAVQI

-258 SVDRLR
+258 SIDRLR
-264 RNLEVI
+264 LNLDMVKEN
-270 KQNEENLTIR
+270 QENLTLR

-287 SSLIAEVGESKPGGD
+287 SSLIAEVGESKPRGE

-307 DVEDEFKVRAA
+307 DVEDQFKVRAA

-334 FDFAGGTYDLVIS
+334 FDFAGGTYNLVIG

-360 DMVFPEGMP
+360 DMMFLEGMP

-383 LGELADAMQV
+383 LGELADALQV

-408 VLDEAGEFAVQRQ
+408 VLDSSGEIAVRRP
-421 IRLGRQNSQYF
+421 IRLGRQNSQFF

-459 LQ
+459 LN

>member
-1 MLITRGVNRDQGEEG
+1 MSDNRQNDEE
-16 IVDESTKNSE
+16 
-26 QSKGLVETLATEDRK
+26 SKGLVGMFAAERQR
-41 EQHGT
+41 EQDNT

-53 KRFTPRRIALGGL
+53 KRFTPRRIAIFGG
-66 AAAVI
+66 A
-71 AFGAYALLS
+71 ALL
-80 VNPSSLNVDAEK
+80 VAFTAWQLLTINPSSLNVEAEK

-111 EVMPLTTFYLDAVE
+111 EVMPLRTIYLDAVE

-131 VYVEQG
+131 VYVLEGSQI
-137 THVEEGTPI
+137 EEGTPI
-146 LRLSNATLQLS
+146 LRLSNANLQLS
-157 VMQREADLFREVN
+157 VMQREAELFREVN

-188 GLVETEYLLRQAERE
+188 SLVELEYSLRQAERE

-211 KAELTSRQEY
+211 KAELTSRQDYE
-221 DEAKDNL
+221 DAKDNL
-228 EYLTRKRDVTVETLH
+228 EYLTRKREVTVETLN

-258 SVDRLR
+258 SIDRLR
-264 RNLEVI
+264 LNLELI

-328 SGQAGS
+328 TGQTGS

-369 DGLRRGQTLQVRIA
+369 DGLRRGQTLQVRVA

-408 VLDEAGEFAVQRQ
+408 VLDPTGEFAVRRQ

-438 EEGETVITSMYD
+438 EEGEQVITSMYD

>member
-1 MLITRGVNRDQGEEG
+1 MSDKQKNGE
-16 IVDESTKNSE
+16 DP
-26 QSKGLVETLATEDRK
+26 KGLVGMFTAERQR
-41 EQHGT
+41 EQDNT

-53 KRFTPRRIALGGL
+53 KRFTPRRIAIYG
-66 AAAVI
+66 AAVLVI
-71 AFGAYALLS
+71 AFTAWQLLTI
-80 VNPSSLNVDAEK
+80 NPSSLNVDAEK
-92 LTLAPVTY
+92 LTLAPVTH

-111 EVMPLTTFYLDAVE
+111 EVMPLTTIYLDAVE

-131 VYVEQG
+131 VFVEEG
-137 THVEEGTPI
+137 SKIEEGTPI
-146 LRLSNATLQLS
+146 LRLSNANLQLN
-157 VMQREADLFREVN
+157 VMQREAELFREVN

-178 MGQRRLSMRA
+178 MEQRRLAMRA
-188 GLVETEYLLRQAERE
+188 ELVRLEFEFRKAERE
-203 YARQDEMF
+203 YTRQDEMF
-211 KAELTSRQEY
+211 KADLASRKEF

-228 EYLTRKRDVTVETLH
+228 EYLTRSRDVTVETLR
-243 QDSLFQTIQI
+243 QDSLYQTIQV

-258 SVDRLR
+258 SIDRLR
-264 RNLEVI
+264 LNLELI
-270 KQNEENLTIR
+270 KQNEDNLTLR
-280 APITGLL
+280 APISGLL

-328 SGQAGS
+328 TGQSGS

-369 DGLRRGQTLQVRIA
+369 DGLRRGQTLQVRVA

-408 VLDEAGEFAVQRQ
+408 VLDPTGEFAVRRQ

-438 EEGETVITSMYD
+438 EEGEQVITSMYD

>member
-1 MLITRGVNRDQGEEG
+1 MSDKRQNGEE
-16 IVDESTKNSE
+16 
-26 QSKGLVETLATEDRK
+26 SKGLVGMFAAERQR
-41 EQHGT
+41 EQDNT

-80 VNPSSLNVDAEK
+80 VNPSSLNVDTEK
-92 LTLAPVTY
+92 LTLAPVTH

-111 EVMPLTTFYLDAVE
+111 AVMPLTTIYLDAVE

-131 VYVEQG
+131 VYVLEGAQI
-137 THVEEGTPI
+137 EEGTPI
-146 LRLSNATLQLS
+146 LRLSNANLQLS
-157 VMQREADLFREVN
+157 VMQREAELFREVN

-188 GLVETEYLLRQAERE
+188 GLVETEYQLRQAERE
-203 YARQDEMF
+203 HARQDEMF
-211 KAELTSRQEY
+211 KADLTSRQDY

-228 EYLTRKRDVTVETLH
+228 EYLTRRRDVTVETLR

-258 SVDRLR
+258 SIDRLR
-264 RNLEVI
+264 LNLELI

-328 SGQAGS
+328 SGQPGS

-369 DGLRRGQTLQVRIA
+369 EGLRRGQTLQVRIA

-408 VLDEAGEFAVQRQ
+408 VLDPTGEFAVRRE